1 MPNRS
6 YAEFATDWERL
17 LKAIDA
23 NETDLTFLV
32 DLRSQLATVLEG
44 LKAGIGQQGD
54 VLSQYRQAT
63 RNVESSLGQGKELSL
78 RLRNGLRMKYGTRAE
93 KLLQFGLQPFRPQDR
108 ARVRRENKKAKEAK
122 EEKPKPVVQT
132 DSGS

>member
-1 MPNRS
+1 MARRS
-6 YAEFATDWERL
+6 YAEFVTDWERL
-17 LKAIDA
+17 LEAIDA

-44 LKAGIGQQGD
+44 LKASIGQQGD

-63 RNVESSLGQGKELSL
+63 RNVESFLGQGHDLSL

-93 KLLQFGLQPFRPQDR
+93 KLLQFGLQPFRSQDR
-108 ARVRRENKKAKEAK
+108 ARVRRENKKAREAK

>member
-1 MPNRS
+1 MPRRS

-17 LKAIDA
+17 LEAIDA
-23 NETDLTFLV
+23 NEADLTFLV
-32 DLRSQLATVLEG
+32 DLRSQLATALEG
-44 LKAGIGQQGD
+44 LKASIGQQGD
-54 VLSQYRQAT
+54 VLTQYRQAT
-63 RNVESSLGQGKELSL
+63 RNVESSLGQGKDLSL

-108 ARVRRENKKAKEAK
+108 ARVRRENKKAKE
-122 EEKPKPVVQT
+122 EKPEPVVQT